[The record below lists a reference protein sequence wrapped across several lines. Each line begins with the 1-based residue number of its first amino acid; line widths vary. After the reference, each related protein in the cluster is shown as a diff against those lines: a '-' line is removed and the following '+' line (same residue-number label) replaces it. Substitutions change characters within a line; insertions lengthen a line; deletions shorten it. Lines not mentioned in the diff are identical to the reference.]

1 MRFKRVRYSYHQGED
16 GWRGAK
22 THIDNV
28 GYGRTMDAIGGLVA
42 CAHDLAPIED
52 GKAMRRVLRRA
63 LAFGFGKPA
72 ITIVGMG
79 LVALAVY
86 LVRLALV

>member
-1 MRFKRVRYSYHQGED
+1 M
-16 GWRGAK
+16 

-28 GYGRTMDAIGGLVA
+28 GYGRTMDAIGEPVARAYELV
-42 CAHDLAPIED
+42 PIEN

-63 LAFGFGKPA
+63 LAFGFGKLA
-72 ITIVGMG
+72 IIMVGME

-86 LVRLALV
+86 LVRLALM

>member
-1 MRFKRVRYSYHQGED
+1 M
-16 GWRGAK
+16 

-28 GYGRTMDAIGGLVA
+28 GYGRAMDAIGEPA
-42 CAHDLAPIED
+42 ARAYEFTPIEE
-52 GKAMRRVLRRA
+52 GKIMRRVLVRA
-63 LAFGFGKPA
+63 LAFRFGKPA

-86 LVRLALV
+86 LVRLLF

>member
-1 MRFKRVRYSYHQGED
+1 M
-16 GWRGAK
+16 
-22 THIDNV
+22 THIDKG
-28 GYGRTMDAIGGLVA
+28 GYGRTMDAIGEPVA
-42 CAHDLAPIED
+42 CAYELAPIEN

-72 ITIVGMG
+72 ITIVGMK